1 MLSAAS
7 LAPPCA
13 GPHRQATP
21 AAMAANGLVPDDAH
35 MRTVD
40 VDAFCSWS
48 ACRMRMRS
56 SARTSTSL
64 SRYSSHGV
72 ANIMRMKLPA
82 YDRSLRGYWNGCPT
96 EYLYAIATSVGIFA
110 IRRIAE
116 MSRCLGS
123 CRFIESG

>member
-1 MLSAAS
+1 M
-7 LAPPCA
+7 APPCA
-13 GPHRQATP
+13 GPHRHATP

-35 MRTVD
+35 RRTVD

-48 ACRMRMRS
+48 ACRMKMRS
-56 SARTSTSL
+56 SARTSTSFDL
-64 SRYSSHGV
+64 KSSHGV

-82 YDRSLRGYWNGCPT
+82 YDRSLRGYMYGCPT
-96 EYLYAIATSVGIFA
+96 VYLYAIDTSVGSLA

-116 MSRCLGS
+116 MSRWCAS